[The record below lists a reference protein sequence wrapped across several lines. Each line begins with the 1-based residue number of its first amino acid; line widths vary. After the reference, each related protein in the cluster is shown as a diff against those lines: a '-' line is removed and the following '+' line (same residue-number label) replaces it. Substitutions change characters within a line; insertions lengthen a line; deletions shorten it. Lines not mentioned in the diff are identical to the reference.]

1 MGARSIALLAL
12 AAGAVRV
19 STAAFTSTTSSQAG
33 DLVAGTLQ
41 LQSPASGLVL
51 LDASN
56 MKRGETRYAD
66 VTLTASGNVTAFWSV
81 ELKGAPSG
89 SAPLAHALILT
100 IAKDAGSQHTQ
111 TLYKG
116 PLDGLTRTTVGSSEP
131 GVGAAGAGVARVA
144 GERHR
149 HLAARQGDHGGPAVA
164 GGQLV
169 KVVRCSGSVAQ
180 LRDPAADVDRGGRDP
195 CSRSCSA

>member
-1 MGARSIALLAL
+1 MARAALDLPTEPVEPAPEPPAPARWHRRALWVLVSIALLAL

-116 PLDGLTRTTVGSSEP
+116 PLDGLTRTTVGNSEP
-131 GVGAAGAGVARVA
+131 GVALPVRVSLEWPASATDTSLPGKTTTVDLLWRAA
-144 GERHR
+144 
-149 HLAARQGDHGGPAVA
+149 
-164 GGQLV
+164 
-169 KVVRCSGSVAQ
+169 SS
-180 LRDPAADVDRGGRDP
+180 
-195 CSRSCSA
+195 